1 MARITIED
9 CTARERNRFG
19 LVVMTA
25 IRAKQLM
32 RGARPLVQA
41 EENRPIV
48 VALREIA
55 AGHVRKE
62 LPGGESDEPEA

>member
-9 CTARERNRFG
+9 CTKRERNRFG
-19 LVVMTA
+19 LVLMAA

-41 EENRPIV
+41 EENRSIV
-48 VALREIA
+48 VSLREIA
-55 AGHVRKE
+55 AGYVTKE
-62 LPGGESDEPEA
+62 IPPEETEVDV